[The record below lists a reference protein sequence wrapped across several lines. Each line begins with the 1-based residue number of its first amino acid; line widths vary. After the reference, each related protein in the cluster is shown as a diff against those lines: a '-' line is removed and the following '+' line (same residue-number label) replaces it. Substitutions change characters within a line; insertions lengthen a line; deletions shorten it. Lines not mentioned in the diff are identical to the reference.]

1 MLKEHLELLG
11 INPRIIHQYL
21 LECIEGTKGVNEEL
35 IANLDPIA
43 YQRTQ
48 LTIAQAELLL
58 AYLT

>member
-21 LECIEGTKGVNEEL
+21 SECLNATKEFNEEL
-35 IANLDPIA
+35 AADLDPIA

-48 LTIAQAELLL
+48 LTIVQAELLL